1 MKLTARSPK
10 NNMAYLVNVKPNEQ
24 AVESSYPNTLK
35 CIVDVFEK
43 LAKYEE
49 TGLEPEQIEA
59 QQQEI
64 EKLKQ
69 FYKDTKWYLE
79 NKHLLVK
86 ENDRLKQQIQQLQA
100 QMAKVLQVME
110 GFDYRANIN
119 FTMSDCIGVETEAKA
134 LLKEAEK

>member
-24 AVESSYPNTLK
+24 VVESSYPNTLR
-35 CIVDVFEK
+35 CIMDAFEK
-43 LAKYEE
+43 LVKYEE

-64 EKLKQ
+64 E
-69 FYKDTKWYLE
+69 
-79 NKHLLVK
+79 
-86 ENDRLKQQIQQLQA
+86 RLQNTGGLIRTIREQQQEIKQLQA

-110 GFDYRANIN
+110 GFDYRANIK
-119 FTMSDCIGVETEAKA
+119 FTMSDCLDVEIKAKE
-134 LLKEAEK
+134 LLKGANIDV